1 MQTLCHFYQKSIDRY
16 TLLPILQQI
25 VAATL
30 TMCVSFFAQAS
41 MQPQKIVDQIQEYY
55 LNTTQN
61 TPIKD
66 LTIQVTNSSALEH
79 LPECSQPVKIEDLSM
94 KRNGKIAGRHTVK
107 ISCNQPQWKTFLSV
121 TISGKV
127 PAIYS
132 TKGILKSAV
141 IKEGDIEERWISA
154 ERAPNQRLIS
164 RKTVI
169 GMRAKRNIRPN
180 KLLTVKDLSPPYW
193 VFKKNEVTLVTQ
205 FNGLTV
211 KAPGIALKNATE
223 GEQVPVKNKHSG
235 KVVKGIVIA
244 PNTVKIP

>member
-1 MQTLCHFYQKSIDRY
+1 MQTLCHFYQKSICRY
-16 TLLPILQQI
+16 TSPIIMRQL
-25 VAATL
+25 AAVTL
-30 TMCVSFFAQAS
+30 AMCVAFFAQAS
-41 MQPQKIVDQIQEYY
+41 TQSQKIVDQIQAFY
-55 LNTTQN
+55 LNATQN
-61 TPIKD
+61 TLIKE
-66 LTIQVTNSSALEH
+66 LSIQVKNSSALEH
-79 LPECSQPVKIEDLSM
+79 LPDCSQPVAIEDLSM

-107 ISCNQPQWKTFLSV
+107 VSCNQPQWKTFLSV

-132 TKGILKSAV
+132 AKGILKSAV
-141 IKEGDIEERWISA
+141 IKEGDIEARWIPA
-154 ERAPNQRLIS
+154 ERAPDQRLIS
-164 RKTVI
+164 PKTVI

-211 KAPGIALKNATE
+211 KAPGIALKNGTE
-223 GEQVPVKNKHSG
+223 GQQVPVKNKHSG

-244 PNTVKIP
+244 PNTVKVP

>member
-1 MQTLCHFYQKSIDRY
+1 MRQLAAVTL
-16 TLLPILQQI
+16 
-25 VAATL
+25 A
-30 TMCVSFFAQAS
+30 MCVAFFAQAS
-41 MQPQKIVDQIQEYY
+41 TQSQKIVDQIQAFY
-55 LNTTQN
+55 LNATQN
-61 TPIKD
+61 TLIKE
-66 LTIQVTNSSALEH
+66 LSIQVKNSSALEH
-79 LPECSQPVKIEDLSM
+79 LPDCSQPVAIEDLSM

-107 ISCNQPQWKTFLSV
+107 VSCNQPQWKTFLSV

-132 TKGILKSAV
+132 AKGILKSAV
-141 IKEGDIEERWISA
+141 IKEGDIEARWIPA
-154 ERAPNQRLIS
+154 ERAPDQRLIS
-164 RKTVI
+164 PKTVI

-211 KAPGIALKNATE
+211 KAPGIALKNGTE
-223 GEQVPVKNKHSG
+223 GQQVPVKNKHSG

-244 PNTVKIP
+244 PNTVKVP